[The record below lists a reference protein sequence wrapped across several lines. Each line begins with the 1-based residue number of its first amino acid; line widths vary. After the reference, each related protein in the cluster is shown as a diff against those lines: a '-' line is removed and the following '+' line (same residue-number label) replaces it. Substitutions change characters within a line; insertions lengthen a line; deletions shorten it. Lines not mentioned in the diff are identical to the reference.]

1 MAAVR
6 NAAIRLR
13 LWLARHRPAAAALTA
28 ALALGLTGLSGGCS
42 AAKPSADPSAHPAGS
57 PPPATASFTD
67 SGVTV
72 TLRLG
77 PWHAGS
83 SVLTAVFAPVRAG
96 FHLYSTS
103 LPPNGVDGVGRP
115 TAIQVSGALAAQG
128 QLTAHAATHALTLT
142 GSTKPVPVYPDG
154 PVTTTLT
161 LRHQSAG
168 PAVVEVS
175 YAACSVREGCLFP
188 VSGHPV
194 RLSVTDTGAT
204 FSAAP

>member
-1 MAAVR
+1 MAG
-6 NAAIRLR
+6 
-13 LWLARHRPAAAALTA
+13 LTA
-28 ALALGLTGLSGGCS
+28 ALALGLVALTGSCS
-42 AAKPSADPSAHPAGS
+42 AAKPSAHASSARPAA
-57 PPPATASFTD
+57 PATATFTD

-77 PWHAGS
+77 PWNAGS

-115 TAIQVSGALAAQG
+115 TAVQVSGALAAQG
-128 QLTAHAATHALTLT
+128 QLTAHATTRALTLAGT
-142 GSTKPVPVYPDG
+142 TKPVPVYPDG

-161 LRHQSAG
+161 IRHQSAG
-168 PAVVEVS
+168 KAVVAVS

-188 VSGHPV
+188 VSGHRV
-194 RLSVTDTGAT
+194 LLSVTDSGAT
-204 FSAAP
+204 FSG